1 MAFHCRITLT
11 GVSKEPA
18 RSVVGIG
25 DTIYID
31 QAGNAVV
38 MTSSIQKRYSDI
50 SYSLDDDEQEQPAK
64 PEPK

>member
-1 MAFHCRITLT
+1 
-11 GVSKEPA
+11 
-18 RSVVGIG
+18 VVGIG